1 MSKPMGSLPSEPME
15 VMAADA
21 SESEAKVKGS
31 RRLELKLKLKLNT
44 YFDGGFGIRLTLLP
58 VGMQLT
64 KERGPHCRRQQLQK
78 VAFLGQ

>member
-31 RRLELKLKLKLNT
+31 RRLELKLKLKLDT

-58 VGMQLT
+58 VGMQRLLT
-64 KERGPHCRRQQLQK
+64 SGCPSTTLPDRGH
-78 VAFLGQ
+78 LG